1 MACRIKVTAYEI
13 KKLQE
18 FKNSVQ
24 EVLLGEGE
32 MGNLEEW
39 SSVAEETM
47 ERFDDVVNRLKS
59 AISHVKKKGRSQ
71 GETWRKYYPGRNIQ
85 KDVRR
90 VEDPGYEVT
99 DEECEIKCK
108 SRL

>member
-24 EVLLGEGE
+24 EVLLEEGE
-32 MGNLEEW
+32 MGHLEEW
-39 SSVAEETM
+39 SSVAEEKM

-59 AISHVKKKGRSQ
+59 AISHVKKK
-71 GETWRKYYPGRNIQ
+71 EEAKAKHEENIIQ
-85 KDVRR
+85 EEIFRR
-90 VEDPGYEVT
+90 M
-99 DEECEIKCK
+99 
-108 SRL
+108 

>member
-32 MGNLEEW
+32 MGNLEES
-39 SSVAEETM
+39 SSVTEETM
-47 ERFDDVVNRLKS
+47 ESFDDVVNRLKS
-59 AISHVKKKGRSQ
+59 AISHVKKK
-71 GETWRKYYPGRNIQ
+71 EEAKVKHEENIIQ
-85 KDVRR
+85 EEIFRR
-90 VEDPGYEVT
+90 
-99 DEECEIKCK
+99 I
-108 SRL
+108 